1 MARLSICP
9 LVQSVR
15 VRFESVTFLLLINS
29 AVSRVDVPY
38 QPMFDMPDY
47 KILGREIA
55 TLAHSYHF
63 DDAPYLDPGF
73 DPLFTEPES
82 YHLPLPQLGA

>member
-1 MARLSICP
+1 
-9 LVQSVR
+9 
-15 VRFESVTFLLLINS
+15 
-29 AVSRVDVPY
+29 
-38 QPMFDMPDY
+38 MFDMPDY